1 MSSEAKDEFVK
12 IQKTIY
18 EVGHIDNKMGIYYY
32 ALVHKND
39 TIYSSF
45 DFESWKYKNK
55 VGIFKTVELKRDI
68 LNAIKKQN

>member
-1 MSSEAKDEFVK
+1 
-12 IQKTIY
+12 
-18 EVGHIDNKMGIYYY
+18 MGIYYY